1 MAREFLN
8 RRSCRK
14 RFGVWTEAVRVTVER
29 RREGMATETFEENF
43 LHRRKKVTIRLTQLP
58 HRPAGMHKRAIGQ
71 ARLVD
76 ARNDIRHMV
85 RVCRGSFGSAGES
98 SNKGLRGDRRGG
110 REELASLLPP
120 VLPLGLL
127 ARLRAR

>member
-1 MAREFLN
+1 M
-8 RRSCRK
+8 
-14 RFGVWTEAVRVTVER
+14 TVER

-76 ARNDIRHMV
+76 ARDDIRHMV

-120 VLPLGLL
+120 VCCPWVCSPGFECG
-127 ARLRAR
+127 RRQIRGCGVQ

>member
-1 MAREFLN
+1 M
-8 RRSCRK
+8 
-14 RFGVWTEAVRVTVER
+14 TVE
-29 RREGMATETFEENF
+29 RREGMATGTFEENF

-76 ARNDIRHMV
+76 ARNDIKQMV
-85 RVCRGSFGSAGES
+85 RVRRGGFGSAGES
-98 SNKGLRGDRRGG
+98 SNKGLRGDKRGG

-120 VLPLGLL
+120 VCCPWVCSPCFACG
-127 ARLRAR
+127 RRQIRGCGVQ

>member
-58 HRPAGMHKRAIGQ
+58 HRPAGMHKRG
-71 ARLVD
+71 RP
-76 ARNDIRHMV
+76 
-85 RVCRGSFGSAGES
+85 RGAGEP
-98 SNKGLRGDRRGG
+98 
-110 REELASLLPP
+110 APTSL
-120 VLPLGLL
+120 LPLGLL
-127 ARLRAR
+127 ARLRVRYRRQIRGCGVQ

>member
-58 HRPAGMHKRAIGQ
+58 RRPAGMHKRAIGQ

-76 ARNDIRHMV
+76 ARNDIRQMV
-85 RVCRGSFGSAGES
+85 RVCT
-98 SNKGLRGDRRGG
+98 
-110 REELASLLPP
+110 SL
-120 VLPLGLL
+120 LPLGLL
-127 ARLRAR
+127 ARLRVR